1 MRRNTGCLAT
11 GCRCFDDILLQG
23 RHASYPAAPALPAR
37 RFPRLLLSPLAASAL
52 RPCRRPRGHAGGF
65 TTGEM
70 TELAGPSGA
79 GKTQICLAAAV
90 NVAR

>member
-1 MRRNTGCLAT
+1 M
-11 GCRCFDDILLQG
+11 
-23 RHASYPAAPALPAR
+23 PALTVPAP
-37 RFPRLLLSPLAASAL
+37 FPRG
-52 RPCRRPRGHAGGF
+52 RTGGF

-70 TELAGPSGA
+70 TELAGPSGT